1 MGIIAMEIFLFC
13 LIIVLTLVILGMGF
27 YLLRMTRSNKNR
39 EKKEI
44 HVSVREILPISEYAC
59 LVYRYSAVNK
69 HSDSLPFIKW
79 NMPFTEKKLIF
90 SIDGTIKLGIDG
102 KHIRI
107 DSVGKTIVVHLPSI
121 KILSHEIHP
130 ETAMIYDEKNNIF
143 NHYTAKEHFRI
154 ELNHRN
160 TIEGDLSSN
169 KDVFIQAQEAAQ
181 TQFSSLLRNLP
192 GVKDIYRI
200 EFEWDS
206 NIEQTLS

>member
-1 MGIIAMEIFLFC
+1 MSKA
-13 LIIVLTLVILGMGF
+13 
-27 YLLRMTRSNKNR
+27 NKSR

-44 HVSVREILPISEYAC
+44 HISIKEILPISEYAC

-107 DSVGKTIVVHLPSI
+107 EPLVKKIVVHLPPI

-143 NHYTAKEHFRI
+143 NHYTAKDHFRI
-154 ELNHRN
+154 ELSHRN
-160 TIEGDLSSN
+160 TIEERLFSN
-169 KDVFIQAQEAAQ
+169 DDVFAQAQEAAQ
-181 TQFSSLLRNLP
+181 MQFGSLLQNLP
-192 GVKDIYRI
+192 GVKDVYRI

-206 NIEQTLS
+206 NKEQMLS